1 MIDNHAEAMKLVQ
14 KMKADLPFTVR
25 PTRALVQTLR
35 RGGTKIKAN
44 RELQVDD
51 VLYLGDDGGIACAIY
66 LPELE
71 AATIASVTHL
81 DIPSDHPLAEEIKAY
96 QSQRTQKLAGPGRRH
111 KPSNFTVKPRRKRK
125 KR

>member
-1 MIDNHAEAMKLVQ
+1 MIDNHAEAMQLVQ
-14 KMKADLPFTVR
+14 KIKAHLPFTVR
-25 PTRALVQTLR
+25 PAKTLVQSLR
-35 RGGTKIKAN
+35 QGGTKIKAD

-81 DIPSDHPLAEEIKAY
+81 DIPNDHPLAEEIKAY
-96 QSQRTQKLAGPGRRH
+96 QSQRTQKLAGSGGRRE
-111 KPSNFTVKPRRKRK
+111 PTSFTVKPRRKRK